1 MAPAGRPR
9 PSDPVVKAKPFLIV
23 FIGIIVAIAAV
34 SIYTA
39 ATVDRAHKSI
49 VAVASPDG
57 KYKAVRLTVAGDT
70 PAPFC
75 VDTIAIFLSVYP
87 DSFVASDSMYEVYA
101 GACAAP
107 DKRDVFPKIEWTSNK
122 AVRITYAP
130 APGVKRAPRT
140 KDHDAS
146 LFVDVTVAKTE

>member
-1 MAPAGRPR
+1 M
-9 PSDPVVKAKPFLIV
+9 KAKPFIII
-23 FIGIIVAIAAV
+23 FIAIIVAIAAV

-39 ATVDRAHKSI
+39 ATIDRARKSL

-57 KYKAVRLTVAGDT
+57 KYKAVRLMVSGDT

-87 DSFVASDSMYEVYA
+87 DSFVASDSSYEVYA
-101 GACAAP
+101 APCAAP
-107 DKRDVFPKIEWTSNK
+107 GKRDVLPKIEWTSNK
-122 AVRITYAP
+122 AIRITYAP
-130 APGVKRAPRT
+130 APGAAKPPRL

-146 LFVDVTVAKTE
+146 LFVAVTFVKAE